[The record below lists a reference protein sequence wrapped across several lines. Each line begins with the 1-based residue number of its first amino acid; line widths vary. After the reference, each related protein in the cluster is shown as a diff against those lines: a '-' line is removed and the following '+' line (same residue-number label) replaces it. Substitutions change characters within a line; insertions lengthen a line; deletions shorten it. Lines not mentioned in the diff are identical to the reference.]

1 MEIRKEMGP
10 MKRLFLVAAITSL
23 LLTMASISWAG
34 TIKTTK
40 SNTFRFVYDGMTSA
54 QAAAL
59 GAELDKTPRVDEA
72 AVRKA
77 LQKLFIPTNFKL
89 IRIINPPSVQPAN
102 QLRAAKPP
110 ITVLLLTNPKDEAE
124 AMRTATGD
132 VEWPGPAGKH
142 IAPSIPPP
150 SSKERK

>member
-1 MEIRKEMGP
+1 

-23 LLTMASISWAG
+23 VATMASISWAAT
-34 TIKTTK
+34 TINSTK
-40 SNTFRFVYDGMTSA
+40 SNTFKIIYSADGMTST

-89 IRIINPPSVQPAN
+89 IRIIPG
-102 QLRAAKPP
+102 KPT
-110 ITVLLLTNPKDEAE
+110 TVLLLMDPANEAP
-124 AMRTATGD
+124 ARKIAVSD
-132 VEWPGPAGKH
+132 PGMPAEKP
-142 IAPSIPPP
+142 APIK
-150 SSKERK
+150 SK

>member
-1 MEIRKEMGP
+1 MR
-10 MKRLFLVAAITSL
+10 RLFLVAAITSL

-40 SNTFRFVYDGMTSA
+40 SNTFRFVYDEMTSA

-89 IRIINPPSVQPAN
+89 ISIRPG
-102 QLRAAKPP
+102 KP
-110 ITVLLLTNPKDEAE
+110 ITVLLLTNPADEAE
-124 AMRTATGD
+124 AMATT
-132 VEWPGPAGKH
+132 VK
-142 IAPSIPPP
+142 
-150 SSKERK
+150 SSKSNSSE

>member
-1 MEIRKEMGP
+1 

-23 LLTMASISWAG
+23 VATMASISWAAT
-34 TIKTTK
+34 TINSTK
-40 SNTFRFVYDGMTSA
+40 SNTFKIIYSADGMTST
-54 QAAAL
+54 QAAAP

-89 IRIINPPSVQPAN
+89 IRIINPPSVPPAN

-110 ITVLLLTNPKDEAE
+110 ITVLLLTNPAQEAE

-132 VEWPGPAGKH
+132 VEWPEQAGKRV
-142 IAPSIPPP
+142 APSIPPA
-150 SSKERK
+150 SSTGLK